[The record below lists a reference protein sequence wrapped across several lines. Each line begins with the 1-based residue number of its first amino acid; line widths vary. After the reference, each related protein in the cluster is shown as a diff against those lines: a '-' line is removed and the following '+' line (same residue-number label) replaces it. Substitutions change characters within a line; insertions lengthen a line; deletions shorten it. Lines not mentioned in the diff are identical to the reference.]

1 MYWSTGFHDSRGAA
15 LYDDE
20 RMIYLD
26 YNATTP
32 VDRRVMSLMLPV
44 FTDQFGNP
52 SSVQHAVGQ
61 EGAELVE
68 AARHR
73 VAELVGVASAAV
85 LFTSGATEAANL
97 AIRGALGGAERRT
110 RVLVS
115 ATEHKAVLS
124 AAELAAASV
133 GGRVDIVRVDR
144 RGLPDLDHLTDI
156 LGDDVALV
164 AVMAANNETG
174 TTCSL
179 AAISEIAHEA
189 GALVMSDITQ
199 AAAKVPVGL
208 TDEAVDLAV
217 LSAHK
222 MYGPK
227 GVGALVADRQVQ
239 RRLMPVQA
247 GGGQERGL
255 RGGTLNTPGIV
266 GFGAAAEIAVAEL
279 EVDAR
284 RLRDLTSLLRECL
297 DAQLDDIEL
306 NGHST
311 DRLPN
316 TLNVRFVGAD
326 AEAVMVNAPEVA
338 VSSGSACQSAVPAP
352 SHVLVAMGL
361 GLEPA
366 SESVRFSL
374 VDRRPRGRYSWQQI
388 MSSLQSSVCGRCDD
402 RFRRGSY

>member
-1 MYWSTGFHDSRGAA
+1 MEPPVTAASYWPTRLHDSRGAV

-32 VDRRVMSLMLPV
+32 VDRRALSAMLPV
-44 FTDQFGNP
+44 FIDHFGNP
-52 SSVQHAVGQ
+52 SSVQHAAGQ
-61 EGAELVE
+61 EGAQLVE
-68 AARHR
+68 EARHR
-73 VAELVGVASAAV
+73 VAELVGASTTAV

-97 AIRGALGGAERRT
+97 AIRGVLGGDPRRS
-110 RVLVS
+110 RVLVG

-124 AAELAAASV
+124 AAESGAEAV
-133 GGRVDIVRVDR
+133 GGRVDLVRVDR
-144 RGLPDLDHLTDI
+144 QGRPDLDHLTNL

-174 TTCSL
+174 TMCAL
-179 AAISEIAHEA
+179 QAVSEIAHEA
-189 GALVMSDITQ
+189 GALLLSDVTQ
-199 AAAKVPVGL
+199 AAAKVPVDL
-208 TDEAVDLAV
+208 TSDGVDLAV
-217 LSAHK
+217 LSGHK

-239 RRLMPVQA
+239 RRLIPLQA

-279 EVDAR
+279 ESDAG
-284 RLRDLTSLLRECL
+284 RLRDLTSLLRESL
-297 DAQLDDIEL
+297 DAQLDEIEL
-306 NGHST
+306 SGHPT

-316 TLNVRFVGAD
+316 TLNIRFVGAD

-361 GLEPA
+361 GQEA
-366 SESVRFSL
+366 AGESVRFSL
-374 VDRRPRGRYSWQQI
+374 GRPTTKDEVLVAADHVAAAVERVRA
-388 MSSLQSSVCGRCDD
+388 LR
-402 RFRRGSY
+402 